1 MSVQTNDYFSREISV
16 PSIGREGLRKLQE
29 SSVAIVGAGG
39 VGSAAAYYLA
49 RSGIGHLKLIDQ
61 DIVESTNL
69 QRLHA
74 ATMNDLY
81 HPKAEV
87 IANRLSEEAQ
97 WCNIEPII
105 ETMTDRN
112 ADGFL
117 RDVDLIFDGL
127 DNFRTRYI
135 LNRSVLR
142 SGTPYLFTSAIADQA
157 HLALLN
163 PPDTACLEC
172 IMPRVIDRFEES
184 CETLG
189 VSPSIT
195 GLIGALGTGVA
206 VRFLLGNPDQWSDKL
221 LTLDMAGPEFLFSR
235 LAKRQDCDGCRNG
248 DTEKLRH
255 NGLVTFLCGEHTA
268 NVLPPEDLTVDLSRV
283 AKKIPSERIL
293 ISTASVLV
301 YEYEGFTVSLFRNGR
316 FLIGGVE
323 NENQASEMA
332 REISRYVGLETWP
345 IARNRE

>member
-1 MSVQTNDYFSREISV
+1 MQSLDYFSREISI
-16 PSIGREGLRKLQE
+16 PGIGPAGLKKLQE
-29 SSVAIVGAGG
+29 SSVAIIGVGG

-49 RSGIGHLKLIDQ
+49 RSGVGHLKIIDQ

-74 ATMNDLY
+74 ATMNDLF

-87 IANRLSEEAQ
+87 IANRLSEVAE
-97 WCNIEPII
+97 WCNIEPIV
-105 ETMTDRN
+105 ETLTDRN
-112 ADGFL
+112 ADGLL
-117 RDVDLIFDGL
+117 REVDLIFDGL

-135 LNRSVLR
+135 LNESALR
-142 SGTPYLFTSAIADQA
+142 SRTPYLFTSAIADQA

-221 LTLDMAGPEFLFSR
+221 LTLDMAGPEFILAQ

-248 DTEKLRH
+248 NTENPR
-255 NGLVTFLCGEHTA
+255 
-268 NVLPPEDLTVDLSRV
+268 PD
-283 AKKIPSERIL
+283 
-293 ISTASVLV
+293 
-301 YEYEGFTVSLFRNGR
+301 
-316 FLIGGVE
+316 
-323 NENQASEMA
+323 
-332 REISRYVGLETWP
+332 
-345 IARNRE
+345 